1 MDYLEI
7 FDTVEEAVEEM
18 EAELDSYEDEEER
31 YWVKIGIFDANSEY
45 STWSGYV
52 TEETC
57 WWKDGCIDCV
67 VKVLETR

>member
-7 FDTVEEAVEEM
+7 FDTVDEAVEEM
-18 EAELDSYEDEEER
+18 EEEFDVEEMEEEK
-31 YWVKIGIFDANSEY
+31 YWVKIGIWDANGEY
-45 STWSGYV
+45 STWSGYI
-52 TEETC
+52 TEKTA